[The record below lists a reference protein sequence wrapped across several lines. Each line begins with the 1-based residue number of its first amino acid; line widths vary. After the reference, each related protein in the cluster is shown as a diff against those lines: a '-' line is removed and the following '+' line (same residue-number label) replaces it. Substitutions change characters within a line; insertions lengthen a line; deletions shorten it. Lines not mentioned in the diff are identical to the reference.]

1 MSQSQKEGTHMKIKA
16 AVLREFGK
24 LLSIEELELAPPRA
38 NEVLI
43 KYLYTGFCHTD
54 LHQMLGELHIP
65 LPMVVGHET
74 AGVVEAVGPGVKG
87 IKKGDHVVS
96 DFIVSCGKCPEC
108 LKGMGNLCS
117 GYLDAFVRGTMLD
130 GTSRLMDKNGKMVR
144 HGLYVSGFAT
154 HGVMPEEGVIPIRK
168 DMPLDQACLMACCVP
183 TGWGTVTNIA
193 NVQPGDSTVVYGVG
207 GVGLNILRAAA
218 MRQANPLIAVDLEGA
233 REKIAREFGATHF
246 INNSKEDPVPRIKEI
261 VGKGA
266 DVVFES
272 IGDPG
277 AIIQA
282 YWSTGKLGKLVI
294 TGVTPQDETTNLPL
308 FRLPVH
314 QLTIMGGLYGDIS
327 THTDIPKF
335 IELAMKGDLKLDK
348 LVTKTFNLEEV
359 NDVAEAMIKRQIN
372 GRWVCKFD

>member
-1 MSQSQKEGTHMKIKA
+1 MKIKA
-16 AVLREFGK
+16 AVLREFGQP
-24 LLSIEELELAPPRA
+24 LSVEELELEPPKA
-38 NEVLI
+38 NEVLV

-54 LHQMLGELHIP
+54 LHQMLGELHIG

-74 AGVVEAVGPGVKG
+74 AGVVEAVGPGVKR

-108 LKGMGNLCS
+108 LKGMGNMCS
-117 GYLDAFVRGTMLD
+117 GNLEAFIRGTMLD
-130 GTSRLMDKNGKMVR
+130 GTSRLRDRKGNMVR

-183 TGWGTVTNIA
+183 TGWGNVTNVA
-193 NVQPGDSTVVYGVG
+193 NVQPGDSTVVYGIG

-218 MRQANPLIAVDLEGA
+218 MRQAHPVIAVDLEGA
-233 REKIAREFGATHF
+233 RERMAMEFGATHF

-261 VGKGA
+261 IGKGA
-266 DVVFES
+266 DIVFES

-282 YWSTGKLGKLVI
+282 YWSTGKLGKLI
-294 TGVTPQDETTNLPL
+294 ISGVTPQDETTNLPL

-314 QLTIMGGLYGDIS
+314 QLTILGGLYGNIS
-327 THTDIPKF
+327 THIDIPKF
-335 IELAMKGDLKLDK
+335 VELAMRGDLKLDK
-348 LVTKTFNLEEV
+348 LVTKTFKLEDI

-372 GRWVCKFD
+372 GRWVCKFE